1 MVPHHNKK
9 GSANQQ
15 SFSISPYLL
24 SVIVLRASAVDNI
37 DWQKSLLIMALVLV
51 TVRLCFNL
59 RSDTTRGAELFRPN
73 TKQIY

>member
-24 SVIVLRASAVDNI
+24 SVIVLRATTLDNI
-37 DWQKSLLIMALVLV
+37 DWQKSFLIMALVLV
-51 TVRLCFNL
+51 EL
-59 RSDTTRGAELFRPN
+59 SDFIL
-73 TKQIY
+73 IYTQAQL